1 VIAGLALIEHAQ
13 VRFVRRH
20 FGELGASLGFA
31 ALWLWVKLLSG
42 RSWLRALVCAGSSVA
57 LVLALLAGVVLVG
70 ALMR

>member
-1 VIAGLALIEHAQ
+1 M
-13 VRFVRRH
+13 
-20 FGELGASLGFA
+20 
-31 ALWLWVKLLSG
+31 SG